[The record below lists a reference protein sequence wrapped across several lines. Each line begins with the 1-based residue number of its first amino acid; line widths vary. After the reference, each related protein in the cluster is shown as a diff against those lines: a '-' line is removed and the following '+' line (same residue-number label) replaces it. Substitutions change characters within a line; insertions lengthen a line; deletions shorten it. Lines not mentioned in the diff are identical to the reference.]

1 MQQKSSVL
9 NVAVLGCGT
18 VGTQVVR
25 LLLERSAELA
35 PRIGQEF
42 ELVGVAVRT
51 LETERDASIPRDL
64 LTTDALALVA
74 KADIVVELMGGITL
88 AKDLV
93 LAALNAGA
101 SVVTANKALLATHG
115 PELYAA
121 ADAAGVDLLFEAAVA
136 GAVPV
141 VRGVR
146 ESLAGDRVERVLG
159 IVNGTTNYILDE
171 MASNGLDFDI
181 ALKQAQDLGYAEA
194 DPTADVEGHDAAA
207 KAAIL
212 ASLAFHTRVAL
223 SDVECEGISS
233 VTSAD
238 IEAARQAGGVIKLLA
253 IAERITSGESEAI
266 AVRVRPTV
274 LPIEHPLAGV
284 RGAFN
289 AVVVEAEAAGRLMF
303 YGAGAGGIQ
312 TASAV
317 LGDLVAAAR
326 HRTHGGRAPAES
338 AYADLPLAKP
348 SDVTSRLQIRLTV
361 EDRPGVL
368 AQLAAV
374 VAEHGVSIESVSQQP
389 ATTGTATL
397 AVVTHEAPEASLT
410 ATVAALRVAPAVQ
423 ELLAVYR
430 VERA

>member
-88 AKDLV
+88 ARDLV

-146 ESLAGDRVERVLG
+146 ESLAGDRSFPER
-159 IVNGTTNYILDE
+159 
-171 MASNGLDFDI
+171 
-181 ALKQAQDLGYAEA
+181 
-194 DPTADVEGHDAAA
+194 
-207 KAAIL
+207 
-212 ASLAFHTRVAL
+212 
-223 SDVECEGISS
+223 
-233 VTSAD
+233 TS
-238 IEAARQAGGVIKLLA
+238 QH
-253 IAERITSGESEAI
+253 SW
-266 AVRVRPTV
+266 
-274 LPIEHPLAGV
+274 
-284 RGAFN
+284 
-289 AVVVEAEAAGRLMF
+289 
-303 YGAGAGGIQ
+303 Y
-312 TASAV
+312 
-317 LGDLVAAAR
+317 
-326 HRTHGGRAPAES
+326 
-338 AYADLPLAKP
+338 
-348 SDVTSRLQIRLTV
+348 
-361 EDRPGVL
+361 
-368 AQLAAV
+368 
-374 VAEHGVSIESVSQQP
+374 
-389 ATTGTATL
+389 
-397 AVVTHEAPEASLT
+397 LT
-410 ATVAALRVAPAVQ
+410 ATAP
-423 ELLAVYR
+423 
-430 VERA
+430 